1 MMAQGSRRAAKARL
15 AEGRFPSAT
24 GVSVRPQ
31 GLRAFAL
38 SRRLVLALSLL
49 APGCATSG
57 FGKNTLVSHGD
68 AISVP
73 LSNGEVEPA
82 MEALTREI
90 THLLIQEFTQP
101 KKTVISDPQAG
112 TIEMSLLIPA
122 TDRTSRTF
130 HFYIRLQIRD
140 ATAASVTIV
149 PRIFAEMVNQ
159 KGSVQWILQGPDRDL
174 ASLVNEIQKYISN
187 RTGA

>member
-1 MMAQGSRRAAKARL
+1 MAHAQSAWTFAASGIHQG
-15 AEGRFPSAT
+15 
-24 GVSVRPQ
+24 
-31 GLRAFAL
+31 
-38 SRRLVLALSLL
+38 
-49 APGCATSG
+49 
-57 FGKNTLVSHGD
+57 
-68 AISVP
+68 
-73 LSNGEVEPA
+73 
-82 MEALTREI
+82 
-90 THLLIQEFTQP
+90 
-101 KKTVISDPQAG
+101 
-112 TIEMSLLIPA
+112 
-122 TDRTSRTF
+122 TF